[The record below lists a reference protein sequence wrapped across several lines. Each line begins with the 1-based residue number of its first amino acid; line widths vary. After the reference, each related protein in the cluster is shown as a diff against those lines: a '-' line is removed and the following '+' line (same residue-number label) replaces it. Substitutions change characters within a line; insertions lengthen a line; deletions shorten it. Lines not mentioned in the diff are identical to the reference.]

1 MLCLTNIDVPRHC
14 VAGTPH
20 DFEVQL
26 PLCYKAARYAASIGH
41 AHVVEEGKGRKRGE
55 KKTKGMAQS
64 ELNSRS
70 FFFYWSHAEKQKL
83 MHIFD
88 SVDAAIGMRSCPDSS
103 SSSSSSS
110 SSIIG
115 GRRGRRRSMLS
126 RVDIHVTRP
135 MCPDCISFFR
145 TAARHE
151 GTTLHVVDP
160 DRRWEFVGGDQDSS
174 GGGGGG
180 DGCIVGGGDGGGS
193 SSGCSNGESD
203 KGRGAPGLEAKHT
216 LDEDT
221 PTQHI
226 RS

>member
-1 MLCLTNIDVPRHC
+1 
-14 VAGTPH
+14 
-20 DFEVQL
+20 
-26 PLCYKAARYAASIGH
+26 
-41 AHVVEEGKGRKRGE
+41 
-55 KKTKGMAQS
+55 
-64 ELNSRS
+64 
-70 FFFYWSHAEKQKL
+70 
-83 MHIFD
+83 
-88 SVDAAIGMRSCPDSS
+88 
-103 SSSSSSS
+103 
-110 SSIIG
+110 
-115 GRRGRRRSMLS
+115 MLS

-174 GGGGGG
+174 GGGSGARAAAEDSGDGGGG

>member
-1 MLCLTNIDVPRHC
+1 
-14 VAGTPH
+14 
-20 DFEVQL
+20 
-26 PLCYKAARYAASIGH
+26 LCYKAARYAASIGH
-41 AHVVEEGKGRKRGE
+41 AHVVEEGKGGKRGE
-55 KKTKGMAQS
+55 KKTKGMAH

-83 MHIFD
+83 MHVFD
-88 SVDAAIGMRSCPDSS
+88 SVDAVMGMGSCPDSS
-103 SSSSSSS
+103 SSSS
-110 SSIIG
+110 G
-115 GRRGRRRSMLS
+115 GRTGRRRSMLS

-160 DRRWEFVGGDQDSS
+160 DRRWEFVGGDQNSSVGGGGARAAAEDS
-174 GGGGGG
+174 GDGGGG
-180 DGCIVGGGDGGGS
+180 DGCIVGGGDGGGIG
-193 SSGCSNGESD
+193 SGGCNGESD
-203 KGRGAPGLEAKHT
+203 KAGRARVPGWEAKHT

-221 PTQHI
+221 PTPHI